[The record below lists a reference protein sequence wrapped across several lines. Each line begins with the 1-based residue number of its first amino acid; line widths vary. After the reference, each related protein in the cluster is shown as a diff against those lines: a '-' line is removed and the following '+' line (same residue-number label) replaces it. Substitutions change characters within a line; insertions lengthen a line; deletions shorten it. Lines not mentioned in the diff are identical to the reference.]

1 MVVNPFQHIDLDEDD
16 GIDIPPEVLANP
28 NIDWMTSSNQN
39 HGFVVDDVFKDAFA
53 PQEPHTNTDHGTPK
67 MWTKL
72 GEMED
77 EEDDCMSVM
86 EQVGLSSMSPAP
98 SPPNYDSGPGDLF
111 EGIDVEM
118 LDDIEPEMT
127 IEEDFGLAVDQSGA
141 TAESLEQ
148 EDGTAV
154 KVDTPD
160 LPLSNSVRVEV
171 PDALFVIPQSFY
183 EPFEP
188 GVPIDKEYKVVAQLL
203 EAAIQEGQDAD
214 DFIEFELNDFAIYS
228 KRQRYEHEMCSLHH
242 LDTKSGHSN
251 LYFDGKLSVGNT
263 VFFVRHVPIRA
274 LPIGDYGTLSKH
286 TVRDQIWVQSAMNLK
301 KNIYYRLNRPA
312 KEYRRFFDPF
322 LWVADLAKHFVDY
335 LKVMGENKHD
345 VTIFHFRSTFSNWLA
360 KTHNTD
366 PVFISWR
373 EQHPSADF
381 RTSIVA
387 NLAFLHKEAIGVLD
401 YAGTYHHTL
410 WAEIWEFRRY
420 ERLPKTKESD
430 KEALSKPSRST
441 SRTPTSAD
449 QVDYDQGKNVTG
461 VPQTIVTQYIYDC
474 FNHLPFGDRLEAMPL
489 SDGTE
494 LLRNELIQKRHLE
507 LPAPL
512 HQNAKNVSTAGQQQ
526 IKDIQ
531 PGDTISTQRDGADSG
546 TKWRRDLSHGFNDVD
561 RWLALVQRVRVS
573 KKGVRTFDVIWYYRP
588 VDTLC
593 ALMKYPWNNE
603 LFLSDHCSCD
613 ESSKIS
619 EDEIMGVHEVEFGG
633 TSNTKAEFFCRQT
646 YVVTERK
653 WITLE
658 KTHLHCLHQRKT
670 TQASLYQPGETRL
683 IMLDKASGRSE
694 PCEFITS
701 YDEEGTGIYRFRRL
715 LRRHQVDPKTPNAR
729 PNELVYSENLIEV
742 KNRRILEPCYVRF
755 FKAQETIP
763 TPYDR
768 DGVGNFFYITHEEV
782 IDVETAAK
790 SYLPLETLPSPLRQ
804 GHNPSEPLQ
813 KLRGLD
819 LFCGGGN
826 FGRGLEDGGGIEMR
840 WANDYDGKALHT
852 YMANTSGPDAV
863 HPFLGSI
870 DDMQRFA
877 IQGKFTENVPPV
889 GDVDFISGGSPC
901 PGFSLLTND
910 KTTVAQRKN
919 QSLVAAF
926 GSFIDLYRP
935 RYGLLENVPGIIHSK
950 VNRDQDVFSQLIC
963 AIVGLGYQTQFF
975 FLDASSCGSPQR
987 RSRVFV
993 VFAAPGHHLPQRPH
1007 ITHAHPEHTKN
1018 YGLGSTPTGDPMTE
1032 RIMPI
1037 ATPFDFVSAR
1047 AATAGL
1053 PPVYDSKPDI
1063 CVSYPDHRVSIGM
1076 TSNLRNKISLIP
1088 TRPWGM
1094 NFAQAWFGLDCKK
1107 AGSGVLSPADRL
1119 VFPEEGKT
1127 SLTRGGPTSNAYGR
1141 QRPDRLIE
1149 TIVTSQ
1155 SPNDAKNGR
1164 TIHWSENRVLT
1175 IMEARRAQGFRD
1187 HEVLLGNP
1195 ADQWKIVGNSVA
1207 REVATS
1213 LGAVFREAWAQSLAD
1228 EHHAGS
1234 DVRVATTARSSSKA
1248 PVRVGVE
1255 ASPSMSVN
1263 KPTFESASPS
1273 NKTPRSR
1280 KSRSQSRKSQT
1291 TPTPGPD
1298 RSSSSKRS
1306 SIAIEV
1312 RVSKSPKSEKDDS
1325 PSRGTSVASSRTRPS
1340 QLRHSVSNE

>member
-1 MVVNPFQHIDLDEDD
+1 MPHIDLDEDD

-28 NIDWMTSSNQN
+28 NIDWMTSLNQN
-39 HGFVVDDVFKDAFA
+39 YGFDGVFEDAFA
-53 PQEPHTNTDHGTPK
+53 PQEPHTSIGHRTPK
-67 MWTKL
+67 MWTKFA
-72 GEMED
+72 EME
-77 EEDDCMSVM
+77 EEDEDRMSVM
-86 EQVGLSSMSPAP
+86 GQVDLSSMSPAP
-98 SPPNYDSGPGDLF
+98 SPPNYDLGPGDLF

-118 LDDIEPEMT
+118 IDAVEPEMT
-127 IEEDFGLAVDQSGA
+127 VEEDFGLAVDQAGA
-141 TAESLEQ
+141 TADSLEQ

-160 LPLSNSVRVEV
+160 LPLSNSVRVEI
-171 PDALFVIPQSFY
+171 PEALFLIPRSFY

-188 GVPIDKEYKVVAQLL
+188 GVPIEKECKVVAQLL
-203 EAAIQEGQDAD
+203 EATKQGVQDAD
-214 DFIEFELNDFAIYS
+214 DFVEFELNDFAIYCER
-228 KRQRYEHEMCSLHH
+228 KKYEQEMCSLHH
-242 LDTKSGHSN
+242 LDTKTGHSN
-251 LYFDGKLSVGNT
+251 IFFDGKLSVGDMA
-263 VFFVRHVPIRA
+263 FFVRHVPIRA
-274 LPIGDYGTLSKH
+274 LPIGDYGSLFKH
-286 TVRDQIWVQSAMNLK
+286 TVRDQIWVQSAINLK

-322 LWVADLAKHFVDY
+322 LWVAGLAKHFVDY
-335 LKVMGENKHD
+335 LKVIKENNQD
-345 VTIFHFRSTFSNWLA
+345 VTIFHFRSNFSNWLD
-360 KTHNTD
+360 KTHKTD
-366 PVFISWR
+366 PVFTSWR
-373 EQHPSADF
+373 EQYPSVDF

-401 YAGTYHHTL
+401 YAGTYYHTL

-420 ERLPKTKESD
+420 GRFPKSKESD
-430 KEALSKPSRST
+430 KEARLKSSRSA
-441 SRTPTSAD
+441 SRTASPAD
-449 QVDYDQGKNVTG
+449 QVDYDQGKSAKG
-461 VPQTIVTQYIYDC
+461 VPPTIVTQYIYDC
-474 FNHLPFGDRLEAMPL
+474 FNYLPFGDRLEAMQL
-489 SDGTE
+489 SNETV

-507 LPAPL
+507 LSAPL
-512 HQNAKNVSTAGQQQ
+512 HQNAKNISTAGQQQ
-526 IKDIQ
+526 IRDIQ
-531 PGDTISTQRDGADSG
+531 PGDTISTRRDGEDSG
-546 TKWRRDLSHGFNDVD
+546 TKWRRDLSHGFSDVD
-561 RWLALVQRVRVS
+561 RWLALVQRIRVN
-573 KKGVRTFDVIWYYRP
+573 KKGVRIFDVIWYYRP

-603 LFLSDHCSCD
+603 LFLSDHCSCG
-613 ESSKIS
+613 ERSKIS
-619 EDEIMGVHEVEFGG
+619 EDEIIGVHEVEFGG
-633 TSNTKAEFFCRQT
+633 TSTTTAEFFCRQT
-646 YVVTERK
+646 YVVAERK

-658 KTHLHCLHQRKT
+658 NDHLQCSHQRKPS
-670 TQASLYQPGETRL
+670 QIPLYQPGETRL
-683 IMLDKASGRSE
+683 VMLDKASGRSE
-694 PCEFITS
+694 PCEFITF
-701 YDEEGTGIYRFRRL
+701 YKEDGTGIYRFRRL
-715 LRRHQVDPKTPNAR
+715 LRRHQVDPHAPNAR

-742 KNRRILEPCYVRF
+742 KDRRILEPCYVRF
-755 FKAQETIP
+755 FKAQEMIP

-782 IDVETAAK
+782 IDEETAAK
-790 SYLPLETLPSPLRQ
+790 SYLPLEAFPSSLRQ
-804 GHNPSEPLQ
+804 GYDPSEPLQ

-852 YMANTSGPDAV
+852 YMANTSGPGAV
-863 HPFLGSI
+863 HPFLGSV

-877 IQGKFTENVPPV
+877 IQGKFTENVPPI

-1007 ITHAHPEHTKN
+1007 ITHAHPEHTKK
-1018 YGLGSTPTGDPMTE
+1018 YGIGSTPTGDPMAE

-1037 ATPFDFVSAR
+1037 ATPFNFVSAR

-1053 PPVYDSKPDI
+1053 PPVYDAKLDI
-1063 CVSYPDHRVSIGM
+1063 YVSYPDHRVSIGM
-1076 TSNLRNKISLIP
+1076 TRKLQNKISLIP

-1107 AGSGVLSPADRL
+1107 AGPGVLTPADRL
-1119 VFPEEGKT
+1119 IFPEEGES
-1127 SLTRGGPTSNAYGR
+1127 SLSRAGPASKAYGR

-1155 SPNDAKNGR
+1155 SPSDGKNGR
-1164 TIHWSENRVLT
+1164 TLHWSENRVLT
-1175 IMEARRAQGFRD
+1175 IMEGRRAQGFRD
-1187 HEVLLGNP
+1187 HEVLLGNL
-1195 ADQWKIVGNSVA
+1195 ADQWKVVGNSVA
-1207 REVATS
+1207 REVAVS

-1228 EHHAGS
+1228 ERHAGS
-1234 DVRVATTARSSSKA
+1234 DVGVTPTIKSSSKA
-1248 PVRVGVE
+1248 PARVTVE
-1255 ASPSMSVN
+1255 VSPSVN
-1263 KPTFESASPS
+1263 VNELVRESASPDNRS
-1273 NKTPRSR
+1273 FRSR
-1280 KSRSQSRKSQT
+1280 KPQSQSRMSRATLASNYT
-1291 TPTPGPD
+1291 T
-1298 RSSSSKRS
+1298 SSSLKRAS
-1306 SIAIEV
+1306 AAIEV
-1312 RVSKSPKSEKDDS
+1312 RVSKSPKSEKDSS
-1325 PSRGTSVASSRTRPS
+1325 PSVASSRSRSS
-1340 QLRHSVSNE
+1340 QLRHSMA

>member
-1 MVVNPFQHIDLDEDD
+1 VVVNRFQHIDPDEDD
-16 GIDIPPEVLANP
+16 GDDIPPEVLANP
-28 NIDWMTSSNQN
+28 NIDWITSSNQH
-39 HGFVVDDVFKDAFA
+39 HGFDDVLEDAFA
-53 PQEPHTNTDHGTPK
+53 PQEPHTSTSHRTPK
-67 MWTKL
+67 MWTKF
-72 GEMED
+72 GEMEEE
-77 EEDDCMSVM
+77 EEDRMSVM
-86 EQVGLSSMSPAP
+86 EQVDLSSMSPAQ
-98 SPPNYDSGPGDLF
+98 SLPNYDSGPEDLF
-111 EGIDVEM
+111 EGIDVEI
-118 LDDIEPEMT
+118 LDAIEPEMT
-127 IEEDFGLAVDQSGA
+127 VEEYFGFADDQAGA
-141 TAESLEQ
+141 TAEMLEQ
-148 EDGTAV
+148 EDGTAI

-160 LPLSNSVRVEV
+160 FPLSSSVSVEF
-171 PDALFVIPQSFY
+171 PEALFLIPRSFY

-203 EAAIQEGQDAD
+203 EAAEQEGQEAD
-214 DFIEFELNDFAIYS
+214 GFVEFELNDFAVYCE
-228 KRQRYEHEMCSLHH
+228 RQRYEQEMCSLHH
-242 LDTKSGHSN
+242 LDTKTGHSN
-251 LYFDGKLSVGNT
+251 FFFDGKLSVGDT
-263 VFFVRHVPIRA
+263 AFFVRHVPIRA

-286 TVRDQIWVQSAMNLK
+286 TVRDQIWVQSAMNSK

-335 LKVMGENKHD
+335 LKVMGESKHD
-345 VTIFHFRSTFSNWLA
+345 VTIFHFRSNFSNWLA
-360 KTHNTD
+360 KTHKTD
-366 PVFISWR
+366 PVFVSWR
-373 EQHPSADF
+373 EQHPSPDF

-401 YAGTYHHTL
+401 YAGTYQHTL

-420 ERLPKTKESD
+420 ERFPKTKQSG
-430 KEALSKPSRST
+430 KARLRSSSST
-441 SRTPTSAD
+441 SRTASPAD
-449 QVDYDQGKNVTG
+449 QETCDQGKNTEG
-461 VPQTIVTQYIYDC
+461 VPPTIVTQYIYDC

-489 SDGTE
+489 SSETE
-494 LLRNELIQKRHLE
+494 LLRNDLIQKRHLE

-512 HQNAKNVSTAGQQQ
+512 HQNAKNISTAGQQQ
-526 IKDIQ
+526 IRDIQ
-531 PGDTISTQRDGADSG
+531 PGDTISTQRDGEDSG
-546 TKWRRDLSHGFNDVD
+546 TKWRRDVSHGFDDVD
-561 RWLALVQRVRVS
+561 RWLALVQRVHVN
-573 KKGVRTFDVIWYYRP
+573 KKGVRLFDVIWYYRP

-603 LFLSDHCSCD
+603 LFLSDHCSCA
-613 ESSKIS
+613 EPSKIS

-633 TSNTKAEFFCRQT
+633 TSTTNAEFFCRQT
-646 YVVTERK
+646 YVVGERK
-653 WITLE
+653 WVTLE
-658 KTHLHCLHQRKT
+658 RDHLCCSHRRRIPRVP
-670 TQASLYQPGETRL
+670 LYQPSETRL
-683 IMLDKASGRSE
+683 VMLDKASGRSE
-694 PCEFITS
+694 PCEFITF
-701 YDEEGTGIYRFRRL
+701 YEEEGTGIYRFRRL
-715 LRRHQVDPKTPNAR
+715 LRRHQVDPQAPDAR
-729 PNELVYSENLIEV
+729 PNELVYSESLIEV

-755 FKAQETIP
+755 FKAGEKIP

-782 IDVETAAK
+782 IDEETSAK
-790 SYLPLETLPSPLRQ
+790 SYRPLQEFPSSLRE
-804 GHNPSEPLQ
+804 GYDPSQPLQ

-840 WANDYDGKALHT
+840 WANDYAEKALHT
-852 YMANTSGPDAV
+852 YMANTSGPGEV

-877 IQGKFTENVPPV
+877 IEGKFTENVPPI

-910 KTTVAQRKN
+910 KTTVTQRKN

-987 RSRVFV
+987 RSRVFLA
-993 VFAAPGHHLPQRPH
+993 FAAPGHRLPQRPH
-1007 ITHAHPEHTKN
+1007 ITHAHPENTKN
-1018 YGLGSTPTGDPMTE
+1018 HGLGSTPTGGAMAE

-1076 TSNLRNKISLIP
+1076 TSNLRNKINLIP

-1094 NFAQAWFGLDCKK
+1094 NFVQAWFGLDCKK
-1107 AGSGVLSPADRL
+1107 AGSGVMTSAERL
-1119 VFPEEGKT
+1119 VFPEEGKA
-1127 SLTRGGPTSNAYGR
+1127 SMSRVAPSSNAYGR

-1155 SPNDAKNGR
+1155 SPSDAKNGR
-1164 TIHWSENRVLT
+1164 TLHWSENRVLT

-1195 ADQWKIVGNSVA
+1195 SDQWKIVGNSVA
-1207 REVATS
+1207 REVAVS

-1228 EHHAGS
+1228 ERRAES
-1234 DVRVATTARSSSKA
+1234 DVDVAPTIKSSSEA
-1248 PVRVGVE
+1248 PARMGIEVS
-1255 ASPSMSVN
+1255 ASVN
-1263 KPTFESASPS
+1263 VNELARESASLD
-1273 NKTPRSR
+1273 NKISRSR
-1280 KSRSQSRKSQT
+1280 KSRSQSRKNQSPS
-1291 TPTPGPD
+1291 TPSPAPSASTG
-1298 RSSSSKRS
+1298 SKRGS
-1306 SIAIEV
+1306 TAMETHT
-1312 RVSKSPKSEKDDS
+1312 SKSPRSKKEDS
-1325 PSRGTSVASSRTRPS
+1325 PSRATSVASSRTRPS
-1340 QLRHSVSNE
+1340 RLRHSATNE

>member
-1 MVVNPFQHIDLDEDD
+1 MPHIDLDEDD
-16 GIDIPPEVLANP
+16 GIDVPPEVLANP

-39 HGFVVDDVFKDAFA
+39 DGFDDVFEDAFV
-53 PQEPHTNTDHGTPK
+53 PQEPCTSIGHGTPK
-67 MWTKL
+67 MWTKF
-72 GEMED
+72 GETED
-77 EEDDCMSVM
+77 EEEDRMSVM
-86 EQVGLSSMSPAP
+86 EQVDLSSMSPAP

-111 EGIDVEM
+111 EGMDVEM
-118 LDDIEPEMT
+118 LDDMEPEMA
-127 IEEDFGLAVDQSGA
+127 IEEDFGLAVDQAGA

-154 KVDTPD
+154 KVDTLDP
-160 LPLSNSVRVEV
+160 PMGNSVRVE
-171 PDALFVIPQSFY
+171 IPEASFLIPRSFY

-188 GVPIDKEYKVVAQLL
+188 DAPINEEYKVVAQLL
-203 EAAIQEGQDAD
+203 EATKHEVQDTD
-214 DFIEFELNDFAIYS
+214 DFVEFELNDFAVYCER
-228 KRQRYEHEMCSLHH
+228 KQYEQEMCSLHH
-242 LDTKSGHSN
+242 LDTKTGYRN
-251 LYFDGKLSVGNT
+251 MFFDGKLSVGDAA
-263 VFFVRHVPIRA
+263 FFVRHVPIRA
-274 LPIGDYGTLSKH
+274 LPIGGYGALSKH
-286 TVRDQIWVQSAMNLK
+286 TVRDQIWVQSIMNLK

-312 KEYRRFFDPF
+312 KEYRRFFGPF

-335 LKVMGENKHD
+335 LKVMRENEND
-345 VTIFHFRSTFSNWLA
+345 VTIFHFRSNFSNWLDR
-360 KTHNTD
+360 THKTD
-366 PVFISWR
+366 PVFVSWR

-401 YAGTYHHTL
+401 DTGTYYHTL

-420 ERLPKTKESD
+420 ERFPKSKESN
-430 KEALSKPSRST
+430 KEARLKSSRST
-441 SRTPTSAD
+441 SRTASPAG
-449 QVDYDQGKNVTG
+449 QVDSDQGKNVKD
-461 VPQTIVTQYIYDC
+461 VPPTIVTQYIYDC
-474 FNHLPFGDRLEAMPL
+474 FDHLPFGDRLEAMSL
-489 SDGTE
+489 SDEAE

-512 HQNAKNVSTAGQQQ
+512 HQDAKNISTAGQQQ
-526 IKDIQ
+526 IRDIQ
-531 PGDTISTQRDGADSG
+531 PGDTISTQRDGEGSG

-561 RWLALVQRVRVS
+561 RWLALVQRVRVD
-573 KKGVRTFDVIWYYRP
+573 KKGIRTFDVIWYYRP

-603 LFLSDHCSCD
+603 LFLSDHCSCG
-613 ESSKIS
+613 ERSKIS

-633 TSNTKAEFFCRQT
+633 TSTTKAEFFCRQT
-646 YVVTERK
+646 YAVTERK
-653 WITLE
+653 WITFE
-658 KTHLHCLHQRKT
+658 KDHLNCSHQRKAR
-670 TQASLYQPGETRL
+670 QVPLYQPGETRL
-683 IMLDKASGRSE
+683 VMLDKASGRSE
-694 PCEFITS
+694 PCEFITF
-701 YDEEGTGIYRFRRL
+701 YEEDGTGIYRFRRL
-715 LRRHQVDPKTPNAR
+715 MRRHQVDPQASNAR
-729 PNELVYSENLIEV
+729 PNELVYSESLFEV
-742 KNRRILEPCYVRF
+742 KSRRVLEPCYVRF
-755 FKAQETIP
+755 FKAQDNIP

-782 IDVETAAK
+782 IDEETTVK
-790 SYLPLETLPSPLRQ
+790 SYLPLEVLPSSLRQ
-804 GHNPSEPLQ
+804 GFDPSEPLQ

-852 YMANTSGPDAV
+852 YMANTSGPGAV

-877 IQGKFTENVPPV
+877 IQGKFTENVPPI

-910 KTTVAQRKN
+910 KTTIAQRKN

-950 VNRDQDVFSQLIC
+950 INRDQDVFSQLIC

-975 FLDASSCGSPQR
+975 FLDASSCGSAQR

-1007 ITHAHPEHTKN
+1007 ITHAYPEHTKK
-1018 YGLGSTPTGDPMTE
+1018 YGIGSTPTGDSMAE
-1032 RIMPI
+1032 RIIPV

-1063 CVSYPDHRVSIGM
+1063 CVPYPDHRVSIGM
-1076 TSNLRNKISLIP
+1076 TTTVRSRIGLIP

-1107 AGSGVLSPADRL
+1107 AGSGVLTPSERL
-1119 VFPEEGKT
+1119 NFPEEGKT
-1127 SLTRGGPTSNAYGR
+1127 SLHRMAPASKAYGR

-1155 SPNDAKNGR
+1155 SPDDAKNGR
-1164 TIHWSENRVLT
+1164 TLHWSENRVLT

-1187 HEVLLGNP
+1187 HEVLLGNSS
-1195 ADQWKIVGNSVA
+1195 DQWKIVGNSVA
-1207 REVATS
+1207 REVAVS
-1213 LGAVFREAWAQSLAD
+1213 LGTMFRQAWVQSLAD
-1228 EHHAGS
+1228 EHHTKR
-1234 DVRVATTARSSSKA
+1234 DVEVTSAITGSSKA
-1248 PVRVGVE
+1248 PARMGVE
-1255 ASPSMSVN
+1255 FSPSVN
-1263 KPTFESASPS
+1263 FDEFVPKSASPD
-1273 NKTPRSR
+1273 NKPYHSR
-1280 KSRSQSRKSQT
+1280 KSRNPPHMSQAS
-1291 TPTPGPD
+1291 PTHSSTS
-1298 RSSSSKRS
+1298 SSSSKRS
-1306 SIAIEV
+1306 SVAIEV
-1312 RVSKSPKSEKDDS
+1312 RVLKSPKSGEDDS

-1340 QLRHSVSNE
+1340 RLRHTTMKNE